1 VNPSYNDA
9 KALTYFFEV
18 LPYRRTLPINK
29 AYSLFEILSAN
40 GFQFYGTCGG
50 EGWCGRCRVKWFSEP
65 PAAKAEDRK
74 YLTPLELKTGWRLA
88 CRHTPQAGARI
99 WAGGIPQAT
108 SSSYRKGSSN
118 LSDTFNVLPPCS
130 YVNTSHHRLGLA
142 LDVGTTT
149 LDIAIVD
156 LDSQCA
162 AHTASLV
169 NPQHVYG
176 ADVISRIRFADAHGA
191 EGLSLLQHLIVDSI
205 NGFLEFLEKDY
216 KMSRSSFTSIIVVGN
231 PTMLHLLRGCTPHSL
246 GYSPFQ
252 PLWMERL
259 TDSAAE
265 LGFALPPDT
274 KASFFPLAS
283 GFIGADAIA
292 AALAVGLHA
301 ALRPTLL
308 VDFGTNGEVM
318 LASDG
323 QIYATATAAGPAFE
337 GVGISYGMPAIPG
350 AIQQVLFNGAPRY
363 RTIGNEQARGLCGS
377 GLIDAVA
384 GFVSNG
390 TVRSDGRIV
399 LPGQAAGNH
408 VLEVAPGIT
417 ISQQDIRQIQLA
429 IGAIRVAITTLID
442 VATLLPEEIEYV
454 YLAGGLNNWERRSS
468 RGCPSTL
475 R

>member
-1 VNPSYNDA
+1 
-9 KALTYFFEV
+9 
-18 LPYRRTLPINK
+18 
-29 AYSLFEILSAN
+29 
-40 GFQFYGTCGG
+40 
-50 EGWCGRCRVKWFSEP
+50 
-65 PAAKAEDRK
+65 
-74 YLTPLELKTGWRLA
+74 
-88 CRHTPQAGARI
+88 
-99 WAGGIPQAT
+99 
-108 SSSYRKGSSN
+108 
-118 LSDTFNVLPPCS
+118 
-130 YVNTSHHRLGLA
+130 
-142 LDVGTTT
+142 
-149 LDIAIVD
+149 
-156 LDSQCA
+156 
-162 AHTASLV
+162 
-169 NPQHVYG
+169 
-176 ADVISRIRFADAHGA
+176 
-191 EGLSLLQHLIVDSI
+191 
-205 NGFLEFLEKDY
+205 
-216 KMSRSSFTSIIVVGN
+216 MSRSSFTSIIVVGN

-454 YLAGGLNNWERRSS
+454 YLAGGLENKTQTIGNAALQGAVLALCDSSLLREADALKTRIHPISTAKLPGFQSRFVQALRFPDRSVS
-468 RGCPSTL
+468 QQGGRKTK
-475 R
+475 